1 MTDQPADPAQP
12 SGPSPEVLAELDRLD
27 AACRAAPGDIEPQI
41 RLWQAVAGLDQW
53 VFINRGTAEQ
63 PRPYALAA
71 EAGQMLCIYSSAER
85 AQAGAV
91 TNGLVQAGEPVPLFQ
106 IPLPAA
112 IDWALALGERGVAG
126 VTLDYPQLG
135 AWCPLP
141 NLVRLRQD
149 RAPSGPTA

>member
-27 AACRAAPGDIEPQI
+27 AACQAAPGDIDAQI
-41 RLWQAVAGLDQW
+41 RLWQAVASLEHW

-71 EAGQMLCIYSSAER
+71 EAGQMLCLYSSAER
-85 AQAGAV
+85 AQAAAIA
-91 TNGLVQAGEPVPLFQ
+91 NGLVQAGEPVPLFQ

-126 VTLDYPQLG
+126 VTVDYPQLG
-135 AWCPLP
+135 AWSPLP
-141 NLVRLRQD
+141 NLARLRQD
-149 RAPSGPTA
+149 RAPQGGAS